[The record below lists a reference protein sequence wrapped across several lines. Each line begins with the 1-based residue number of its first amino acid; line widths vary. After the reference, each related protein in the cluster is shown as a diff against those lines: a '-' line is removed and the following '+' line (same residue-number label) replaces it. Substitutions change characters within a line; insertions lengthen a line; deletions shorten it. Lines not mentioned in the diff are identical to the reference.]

1 MDTIPEDEAAG
12 IVKDIYADMRAVL
25 GIPVVNLIYRHI
37 ATLPGCLEWSW
48 ATLRP
53 LYASGAIG
61 RSAQRLAARVALPP
75 LPRLSPAVLAAVGV
89 NPESIR
95 AVLRT
100 LDTYNRANP
109 MNLIALT
116 VLLADME
123 GRVPPRANTGRSVA
137 PRGAPG
143 AAPAQPDDALPPLLA
158 VERMPPDTAA
168 LVRELAAIGVE
179 EGGVAMPTL
188 WRHLAHWPGYL
199 ALALTLLR
207 PLEAN
212 GWLGEAIEALRQRKE
227 ELARETQAALRGGHD
242 VARPGAAAGAELQA
256 VVRRFTGG
264 LIVRMIPIGQV
275 LRATLPEI
283 AIPG

>member
-53 LYASGAIG
+53 LYTSGAIG

-116 VLLADME
+116 VLLAYME
-123 GRVPPRANTGRSVA
+123 GRVPPRAKTGRFVA
-137 PRGAPG
+137 PR

-179 EGGVAMPTL
+179 EGDVAMPTL

-212 GWLGEAIEALRQRKE
+212 GWLGAAIEALRQRKE

-242 VARPGAAAGAELQA
+242 VARPDPAAGAELQA
-256 VVRRFTGG
+256 VVRSFTGG

>member
-61 RSAQRLAARVALPP
+61 QSAQRLAARVALPP

-116 VLLADME
+116 VLLAYME
-123 GRVPPRANTGRSVA
+123 GRVPPRAKTGRSVA
-137 PRGAPG
+137 PRGAPR

-227 ELARETQAALRGGHD
+227 ELARETRAALRGGHD

-256 VVRRFTGG
+256 VVRSFTGG

>member
-116 VLLADME
+116 VLLAYME
-123 GRVPPRANTGRSVA
+123 GRVSPRAKTGRSVA
-137 PRGAPG
+137 PRDAPV

-179 EGGVAMPTL
+179 EGDVAMPTL

-227 ELARETQAALRGGHD
+227 ELARETQAALRAPAQVRVSRRRGH
-242 VARPGAAAGAELQA
+242 VAAPRCDGT
-256 VVRRFTGG
+256 RD
-264 LIVRMIPIGQV
+264 
-275 LRATLPEI
+275 
-283 AIPG
+283 